1 MCELAHQI
9 EEKYNDI
16 TGKDESQALKKKISE
31 LTLVRLNLHI
41 YTKYF
46 SHFQYIYE
54 VFLLLVHNKL
64 IFSLSAGQPEVET
77 GVAKVS
83 DQSRLSA

>member
-31 LTLVRLNLHI
+31 LTLVSMCE
-41 YTKYF
+41 K
-46 SHFQYIYE
+46 
-54 VFLLLVHNKL
+54 VFLSFSVHL
-64 IFSLSAGQPEVET
+64 
-77 GVAKVS
+77 
-83 DQSRLSA
+83 